1 MTRKHGFLFFL
12 FGFLLFSWI
21 LVVKPPFSSPDE
33 ANHLNRANGLLQG
46 YFILKPVS
54 ANGSS
59 GAAVDASLDKMA
71 NLFDSTLREPS
82 HWTLEESVNEMKALS
97 WSDRLV
103 FKGMPNVSF
112 YTPTVY
118 IPQAL
123 GFAIGKMMGL
133 DLYSSYN
140 LANVITFFA
149 CLIMLL
155 LAYRIYPIPVFSL
168 VFLLMPMSLFQLFS
182 PTIDGLSMSFTLIAM
197 SCFMRLITDSGSKN
211 YIWISLL
218 MALCIFSA
226 AGSRA
231 NLLLMSFMPL
241 WIFFKNRKRSDLL
254 FFVLTIS
261 TTFIWTIYTLIN
273 THDEGIG
280 RHPGYSN
287 FELVYY
293 YLTNPFKFVSIFI
306 NTITDTSTLNFYFK
320 SMVGVLGWLDAPVSN
335 IAFYFF
341 SVAIIVSVLIAMF
354 SRGDKGKDTSIFIA
368 LLAFL
373 SLLLIF
379 PALLSQWSPFPTD
392 KIIGVQGRYFI
403 IPALILGYAFNANHL
418 FKDKAWVMVLILSIA
433 STYFVHEA
441 IVKHY
446 YNLSYSYPENQ
457 GALKFSKPSS
467 LDENSSK
474 VYLVKL
480 PNGPVGKIN
489 VFFGN
494 YNNTAKGTVKL
505 DACNQN
511 KCQEISVNISGYKD
525 NSYYEFTL
533 PQPIDVDNNIL
544 KLTFHFYKDKSDS
557 SVAIWEFGTNEN
569 ESAYVPKLI
578 IDYIK

>member
-1 MTRKHGFLFFL
+1 MTKKYGSLFFL

-33 ANHLNRANGLLQG
+33 GNHLSRANGLLQG

-54 ANGSS
+54 ADGSS
-59 GAAVDASLDKMA
+59 GAAVDVSLDKMT
-71 NLFDSTLREPS
+71 NLFDSTLRES
-82 HWTLEESVNEMKALS
+82 SKWTLEDSVNEMKALS
-97 WSDRLV
+97 WSDRFVL
-103 FKGMPNVSF
+103 KGMPNVSF

-118 IPQAL
+118 MPQAL

-140 LANVITFFA
+140 LANAITFSV

-155 LAYRIYPIPVFSL
+155 LAYGIYPIPAFSL

-182 PTIDGLSMSFTLIAM
+182 PTIDGLSMSFTILAM
-197 SCFMRLITDSGSKN
+197 SCFMKLVTDRGSKN
-211 YIWISLL
+211 YIWLSLL

-241 WIFFKNRKRSDLL
+241 WLFFKNRKRSDLL
-254 FFVLTIS
+254 FFALTIS
-261 TTFIWTIYTLIN
+261 MTFIWTIYSLIN
-273 THDEGIG
+273 THDGGVG

-287 FELVYY
+287 FELVSY
-293 YLTNPFKFVSIFI
+293 YLKHPFTFASIFI
-306 NTITDTSTLNFYFK
+306 NTITDTSTLDFYFK

-335 IAFYFF
+335 AAFYFF
-341 SVAIIVSVLIAMF
+341 SVAIISSVLMAIF
-354 SRGDKGKDTSIFIA
+354 SRGGKGRDTSIFIVVLA
-368 LLAFL
+368 LL

-392 KIIGVQGRYFI
+392 NIIGVQGRYFI
-403 IPALILGYAFNANHL
+403 IPALILGYAFNAKPF
-418 FKDKAWVMVLILSIA
+418 FKDKAWVAVLILSIA

-446 YNLSYSYPENQ
+446 YNLSYKYPKNQ
-457 GALKFSKPSS
+457 EGMKFSKHSN
-467 LDENSSK
+467 LDENSAK
-474 VYLVKL
+474 VYLIEV

-489 VFFGN
+489 VFIGN

-505 DACNQN
+505 EACNQN
-511 KCQEISVNISGYKD
+511 KCQEALVNASNYKD
-525 NSYYEFTL
+525 NSYYEFAL
-533 PQPIDVDNNIL
+533 PKPIDVNDKLL

-557 SVAIWEFGTNEN
+557 PVAIWELGDNEN